1 MERPRRQIIQEDP
14 SFEKA
19 HETLKFGIFRKKTVI
34 VVGNCT
40 VNYEG
45 RASSELGLGERICIF
60 KPDGSAQIH
69 RPRDS
74 VPVNW
79 QPPGSIFRTRHDD
92 DGLLLRIF
100 RRKENEVL
108 EVRFKEIMLLAV
120 LDLVD
125 TGAFNLYAS
134 EEDMKKAIL
143 LQPSLLEEGFR
154 PITSEKPVEPGFI
167 DILGKDRRNVLTVV
181 EIKRKAADRDAAL
194 QLRRYMDVFQTDAK
208 REVRGIL
215 VAPELKKG
223 AQRTLA
229 SLGLEFKVVS
239 PQTCADV
246 LRRRKGRPLTEFLT

>member
-1 MERPRRQIIQEDP
+1 MERSRRQIIKENP
-14 SFEKA
+14 SLEEA
-19 HETLKFGIFRKKTVI
+19 HDTIKSGISRKKTVI
-34 VVGNCT
+34 VVGSCT

-79 QPPGSIFRTRHDD
+79 QPPGSLFRTRHDD
-92 DGLLLRIF
+92 DGLLMRIF
-100 RRKENEVL
+100 RRKANEVL
-108 EVRFKEIMLLAV
+108 EVRFKEIMMLAA

-125 TGAFNLYAS
+125 VAAFNLYAS

-143 LQPSLLEEGFR
+143 LQPNLLEEGFR
-154 PITSEKPVEPGFI
+154 PIASEKPVEPGFI
-167 DILGKDRRNVLTVV
+167 DILGRDSRNVLTVV
-181 EIKRKAADRDAAL
+181 EIKRKAADRDAVL
-194 QLRRYMDVFQTDAK
+194 QLRRYVNAFQTDAK
-208 REVRGIL
+208 MEMRGII
-215 VAPELKKG
+215 VAPEMKKG
-223 AQRTLA
+223 AQKTLA

-246 LRRRKGRPLTEFLT
+246 LRRRKGKPLTEFLT